1 MVVEIISTSHK
12 YCTVKFRDVKNNFN
26 SMDRL
31 KVRASNNALEN
42 AGTSSPF
49 YIYFGTQ
56 VI

>member
-1 MVVEIISTSHK
+1 
-12 YCTVKFRDVKNNFN
+12 
-26 SMDRL
+26 MDRL
-31 KVRASNNALEN
+31 KVTASNNALEN